1 MIFCITSF
9 RSPIVLTHTAL
20 IQRVLATFPLLAI
33 GIVASFHASTQC
45 IIGGTNRF
53 WVLLHLASGFSFA
66 AGLFELG
73 NLSEFVGSNENPTST
88 AELSNPSRGFGVAA
102 ALAHAFALL
111 FLLSY
116 LHRRLSLATINESK
130 IVVGASNFLPWT
142 STDQETHLVAITSWE
157 SFGWIGEALKMGL
170 WGLIAVVGVLE
181 AVWGVGSIRGFSR
194 FRPLHVANQ
203 ALQLIIT
210 LALLAKIVVSICM
223 LDMQRRT
230 SSLLG
235 YGCISLALLLG
246 GFIVPAISLHPSLI
260 LFTETPLARLF
271 KMIEMLVL
279 LFELAIFNHQLE
291 AQPSG
296 LPRLPSLPPSIKGS
310 ALSIDLPSRA
320 SLRPVPVTGP
330 STHLPTTTALRQ
342 LNTPSTLNEVQDST
356 QPRRSSSMTLGWH
369 TRDWVASNLRAAVG
383 GGNCSGGEDRIS
395 STSAETPHSI
405 VEVEFSHIDQE
416 VEEVRPR
423 RNLDEGSHRL
433 GLREMFPP
441 LPPSPSPTPTGT
453 TFPLELANRS
463 SQREEYGRP
472 SAAGPIIPTRSS
484 GGVQEEIEA
493 ILAEVQEEIEAMPTA
508 IRCQASSSS
517 ATLAEDEL
525 TRVYEEM
532 LNNFP
537 LESPEEPSSRSDL
550 PESPQ
555 RARAMLQKKP
565 SDRLDP
571 VARSSVVTQ
580 ASSFVESPLTM
591 SKFPRSPVSEVY
603 SRPTSAPPLDTISP
617 TPSGRSSRVRGGN
630 LNDLFIVPP
639 PLQTTAIA
647 YGGEAPVERVSLELG
662 EGSLSAPRRRVN
674 RDGQGGIDVTFL
686 LVGPAS
692 SEEMTNSQVHL
703 PQSSNSP
710 LGPSPVSL
718 SNIHLE
724 SSTSDPTRTS
734 YFDSQTDEDP
744 NLDFEND
751 DGPSSLAQIHC
762 ASRGYLTVRKASL
775 IRTPSPL
782 GSSQL
787 PLPTI
792 VEPQMTEKST
802 VSSEGL
808 EIPSMPNRIGARSPS
823 SNSLFFNLGSSRDKA
838 TNGFSVREKRSIL
851 EAQLMAAAAIKRWSA
866 AKTTPSPPYG
876 DSEIRPKAHGWL
888 PEGILEPPRS
898 APVPGTKGWVGP
910 LRTPQ

>member
-1 MIFCITSF
+1 MLFGLTSF

-33 GIVASFHASTQC
+33 GIVASFHALTQC

-88 AELSNPSRGFGVAA
+88 AELFNPSRGFGVAA
-102 ALAHAFALL
+102 ALAHTFALL
-111 FLLSY
+111 LLLSY
-116 LHRRLSLATINESK
+116 LQRRLSLATINEPK

-157 SFGWIGEALKMGL
+157 SFGWIGDGLKMGL

-181 AVWGVGSIRGFSR
+181 AVWRVGSIRGFSR

-210 LALLAKIVVSICM
+210 LALLAKILVSIFM
-223 LDMQRRT
+223 LDVQRRRR
-230 SSLLG
+230 SLLE
-235 YGCISLALLLG
+235 YGCISFALLLG
-246 GFIVPAISLHPSLI
+246 GFIVPAISLHPNLI
-260 LFTETPLARLF
+260 SFTETSLARLF

-296 LPRLPSLPPSIKGS
+296 PPRLPSLPPSIKGS
-310 ALSIDLPSRA
+310 ALSINLPSRA
-320 SLRPVPVTGP
+320 SLRPIPVTGP

-342 LNTPSTLNEVQDST
+342 LNTPSPLHEVQEST
-356 QPRRSSSMTLGWH
+356 QPRRSSSMTPGWH
-369 TRDWVASNLRAAVG
+369 MRNCVASNLRATVG
-383 GGNCSGGEDRIS
+383 GGNSNGGEDRINL
-395 STSAETPHSI
+395 TSAATPHSMI
-405 VEVEFSHIDQE
+405 KVEFSHIDQE
-416 VEEVRPR
+416 VKEVCLR
-423 RNLDEGSHRL
+423 RDLDEGSYRL
-433 GLREMFPP
+433 GLREAFPP
-441 LPPSPSPTPTGT
+441 LSPSPSPTPTGT
-453 TFPLELANRS
+453 TFPLELATRS
-463 SQREEYGRP
+463 SQREEYGTP
-472 SAAGPIIPTRSS
+472 SAARPIKPTHSL
-484 GGVQEEIEA
+484 GVVQEEIEA
-493 ILAEVQEEIEAMPTA
+493 ILAVVQEEIEAMPTTT
-508 IRCQASSSS
+508 RCQASSSS

-532 LNNFP
+532 LINFS
-537 LESPEEPSSRSDL
+537 LVSPEEPSIRSDL

-555 RARAMLQKKP
+555 RAHAMLQKNP
-565 SDRLDP
+565 SDRLHL

-580 ASSFVESPLTM
+580 VSSFVDSPLTM
-591 SKFPRSPVSEVY
+591 SRFPRSPVSEVY

-617 TPSGRSSRVRGGN
+617 TPSGRSSRVRCGN
-630 LNDLFIVPP
+630 PNNLFIVPP
-639 PLQTTAIA
+639 PPQTTTIA
-647 YGGEAPVERVSLELG
+647 YGGEAPVERLSLELG

-674 RDGQGGIDVTFL
+674 QDGQGGIDVTFL

-692 SEEMTNSQVHL
+692 SEKMTNFQVHL

-710 LGPSPVSL
+710 LGPSPVPL

-724 SSTSDPTRTS
+724 STTTDPTRTS
-734 YFDSQTDEDP
+734 YFDPQTDEDP

-751 DGPSSLAQIHC
+751 DDPSSLAQIHC
-762 ASRGYLTVRKASL
+762 ASREYLTVRKASL
-775 IRTPSPL
+775 IRTPSPRTSKL
-782 GSSQL
+782 L
-787 PLPTI
+787 LPTI
-792 VEPQMTEKST
+792 VEPQITEKST

-808 EIPSMPNRIGARSPS
+808 EIASTPNRIGARSLS

-838 TNGFSVREKRSIL
+838 TNGFPAREKRSIL
-851 EAQLMAAAAIKRWSA
+851 EAQLMAASAIRWSA
-866 AKTTPSPPYG
+866 VETTPSPPYG
-876 DSEIRPKAHGWL
+876 DSDLRPKAHG
-888 PEGILEPPRS
+888 
-898 APVPGTKGWVGP
+898 
-910 LRTPQ
+910 